1 LIAFS
6 FLVLGVIYTCLWLP
20 EGSTAFFR
28 LQHNI
33 NTTRNTP
40 KDKLEAALERVSMV
54 NKIMIIAI
62 LNKSYMEK
70 NGMFNLFLQSF
81 REGEGVDFSEVVF
94 YMSDD
99 FIEMMWRRKL
109 FLGDVLK
116 HGYSFILQDMDVIWL
131 RNPFTKLNQE
141 GEDLQMSS
149 DFYNGRPF
157 DDSNFFNTGF
167 YFVTPNNKTTALF
180 DEWYASK
187 HNFTCMNDQEAR

>member
-81 REGEGVDFSEVVF
+81 REGEGTWFLIKHLSFVAVNQMSFNQCCALGLNCYKLVMEGVDFSEVVF

-116 HGYSFILQDMDVIWL
+116 HGYSFILTSH
-131 RNPFTKLNQE
+131 P
-141 GEDLQMSS
+141 
-149 DFYNGRPF
+149 
-157 DDSNFFNTGF
+157 
-167 YFVTPNNKTTALF
+167 
-180 DEWYASK
+180 
-187 HNFTCMNDQEAR
+187 